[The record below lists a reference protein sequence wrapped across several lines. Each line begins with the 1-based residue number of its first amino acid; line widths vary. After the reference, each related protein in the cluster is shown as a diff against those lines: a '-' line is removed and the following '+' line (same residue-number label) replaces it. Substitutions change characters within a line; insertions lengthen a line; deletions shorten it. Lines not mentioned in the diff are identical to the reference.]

1 MIDRLVS
8 SPRAIDASSAATL
21 LTLLAEKCSL
31 PLTFVKYEIEQD
43 CGESPSTVL
52 KSECVPCI
60 QAFRV
65 LKYLTSLLKS
75 HSSAASKNLYLTGVQ
90 APMHGVLYCLRAI
103 LGYISFRY
111 NCNFSKRV

>member
-21 LTLLAEKCSL
+21 LRLLVEKCSS
-31 PLTFVKYEIEQD
+31 PLTFKKHKSEEDNEPLSIA
-43 CGESPSTVL
+43 L
-52 KSECVPCI
+52 KSECVPCM

-65 LKYLTSLLKS
+65 LNYLIGLLKS
-75 HSSAASKNLYLTGVQ
+75 HCLAASKNLYLTGVQ

-103 LGYISFRY
+103 LGSMSFRY
-111 NCNFSKRV
+111 NSSIC